1 MSWFRR
7 VELKPA
13 CILLLV
19 VTVTFL
25 HAQIYYLCRTS
36 FIFVFSQRSTKNHI
50 AVITHQS
57 EQTFCAYQTF
67 SEIEGQQAYLRS
79 FFCCSSNN
87 SQSFFIFH
95 YIVLFSNALWIFS
108 VLYNN
113 NFLYANCPFHS
124 LWSRE
129 RQLPAVTSIQLTLF
143 P

>member
-1 MSWFRR
+1 MSWFHR

-19 VTVTFL
+19 VTVTFFTCPDLLPLQNQL
-25 HAQIYYLCRTS
+25 HLCLQSKT
-36 FIFVFSQRSTKNHI
+36 HI

-57 EQTFCAYQTF
+57 QQTCALIKF
-67 SEIEGQQAYLRS
+67 SRKWKASKLYSRS

-87 SQSFFIFH
+87 SQSFLH
-95 YIVLFSNALWIFS
+95 FSLHSFVFQCTVKVS
-108 VLYNN
+108 VLYMN
-113 NFLYANCPFHS
+113 NFLYTNCPFHS

-129 RQLPAVTSIQLTLF
+129 RQLPAVTWKQMTLF